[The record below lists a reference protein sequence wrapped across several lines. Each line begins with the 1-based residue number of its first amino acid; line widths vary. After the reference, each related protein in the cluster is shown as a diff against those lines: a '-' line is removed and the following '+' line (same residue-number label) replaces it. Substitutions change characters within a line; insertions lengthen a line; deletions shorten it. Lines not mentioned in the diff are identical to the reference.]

1 VLFKLLGLPF
11 SVPAAGVRFVF
22 NTLVQTAEAEL
33 LDDGPVKEQLLLL
46 QMQLEEGEIEED
58 EFAAREVVLFQR
70 LREIRAYREQK
81 YLDQLAAAGMLL
93 DEDEPEEGTTVRR
106 VVIESNLGDDEA

>member
-22 NTLVQTAEAEL
+22 NTLVETAEAEL
-33 LDDGPVKEQLLLL
+33 MDDGPVKEQLLLL

-58 EFAAREVVLFQR
+58 EFAEQEAVLFQR

-93 DEDEPEEGTTVRR
+93 DEDEAEQGTTSRR
-106 VVIESNLGDDEA
+106 VVIEANLGDDEA

>member
-22 NTLVQTAEAEL
+22 TTLVETAEAEL
-33 LDDGPVKEQLLLL
+33 MDDGPVKEALLLL
-46 QMQLEEGEIEED
+46 QMELEEGEIEED
-58 EFAAREVVLFQR
+58 EFAEREAVLFQR

-81 YLDQLAAAGMLL
+81 YLDQLAAAGLL
-93 DEDEPEEGTTVRR
+93 PDPQDEAAATTTRR
-106 VVIESNLGDDEA
+106 VVIEANLGDDEA

>member
-22 NTLVQTAEAEL
+22 NTLVETAEAEL
-33 LDDGPVKEQLLLL
+33 LDDGPVKEELLLL
-46 QMQLEEGEIEED
+46 QMRLEEGELEED
-58 EFAAREVVLFQR
+58 EFAAQEAVLFQR

-81 YLDQLAAAGMLL
+81 YLEQLAAAGLLL
-93 DEDEPEEGTTVRR
+93 DEGEEQEGTTTRR
-106 VVIESNLGDDEA
+106 VVIEANLGDDEA